1 MDMVSGRVPDT
12 SMYHLKEWDPG
23 TGGPQ
28 FPRELFNLRH
38 ASAQNAIERTFGLL
52 KARQGILQS
61 PSYYSIRVQN
71 QIIAV
76 CYLLHNFVRMEMPD
90 DALELHDEVDTS
102 NDHEIDFV
110 STLDATLQWTS

>member
-1 MDMVSGRVPDT
+1 MVSGRVLDT

-28 FPRELFNLRH
+28 SPRELFNLRH
-38 ASAQNAIERTFGLL
+38 ASAQNAIEQTFGLL
-52 KARQGILQS
+52 KARWGIIQS
-61 PSYYSIRVQN
+61 PSYYPIRVQN

-102 NDHEIDFV
+102 NDHEIDFM
-110 STLDATLQWTS
+110 STLDATTQWTS